1 MGAYENPTYYSI
13 TQDYTAFNKA
23 MMGTFDRYMAM
34 YMQMQKS
41 KTEGT
46 DPNQDYYKLFDT
58 IKEIPENLDAVNA
71 DTFSFNGSVRKY
83 LQSGLANEDDK
94 RKIYSFTTGVK
105 RAYDNIN
112 DYYSN
117 PEEYSELDLQTKRIL
132 AGMRIKDANGKKQ
145 TDVITRADKN
155 NPWGNIYFNN
165 GTYGE
170 VPLIDIGNR
179 LGNAKRDL
187 QNENFGR
194 SIIKGLVPSLED
206 RIENWQ
212 NTNQKTSID
221 GEDGVI
227 LKAVGLKK
235 DEENGKLFID
245 EDADNK
251 FKIGENWAGY
261 WFNEME
267 DKDKVVEMSLAEK
280 AIWLKVKNKYPGVVN
295 DNEIDLSMFGFSMV
309 DFEGN
314 ENHLAIIKSLRDKAI
329 RKSVYEELK
338 NTVQVDA
345 WSPAGLSVTES
356 QKYTD
361 NFNELK
367 EQVTQLALRFSQ
379 QPKQLGPVNDD
390 VGLGASGLL
399 QYIRKN
405 KYLPLSTNK
414 FYNFEIT
421 ENALNKYMT
430 GEEGKNVAE
439 KVIRDRERL
448 VETRGRDIP
457 YADLS
462 SAEKGRIEDRVA
474 VKLEQYENA
483 KDNNRVF
490 DTSTGETLS
499 YKTFQTN
506 LINEIFNGNKW
517 FEKLNDPTLY
527 DESGTQLPT
536 YNQN

>member
-1 MGAYENPTYYSI
+1 M
-13 TQDYTAFNKA
+13 
-23 MMGTFDRYMAM
+23 
-34 YMQMQKS
+34 
-41 KTEGT
+41 
-46 DPNQDYYKLFDT
+46 
-58 IKEIPENLDAVNA
+58 
-71 DTFSFNGSVRKY
+71 
-83 LQSGLANEDDK
+83 
-94 RKIYSFTTGVK
+94 
-105 RAYDNIN
+105 
-112 DYYSN
+112 
-117 PEEYSELDLQTKRIL
+117 
-132 AGMRIKDANGKKQ
+132 
-145 TDVITRADKN
+145 
-155 NPWGNIYFNN
+155 
-165 GTYGE
+165 
-170 VPLIDIGNR
+170 
-179 LGNAKRDL
+179 
-187 QNENFGR
+187 
-194 SIIKGLVPSLED
+194 
-206 RIENWQ
+206 
-212 NTNQKTSID
+212 
-221 GEDGVI
+221 
-227 LKAVGLKK
+227 KK

-295 DNEIDLSMFGFSMV
+295 DNEIDLSMFGFSMI

-379 QPKQLGPVNDD
+379 QPQQLGPLNDD
-390 VGLGASGLL
+390 VGTGASGLL

-405 KYLPLSTNK
+405 KYLPLTTNK

-421 ENALNKYMT
+421 ENVLNKYMT

-448 VETRGRDIP
+448 IETRGRDIP
-457 YADLS
+457 YDELS
-462 SAEKGRIEDRVA
+462 SKERARVDDRVA
-474 VKLEQYENA
+474 LKLDQYENA
-483 KDNNRVF
+483 KNNNRVALKLDQYENAKNNNRVF